1 MKKILSVAAAIIIT
15 AGTTA
20 FASGAEKEKPVSQK
34 TSYQLSFAKLQV
46 ENDIDIML
54 VEDDEKSLEFSGT
67 DASIAKVNWK
77 IKNGILY
84 ISSKSGS
91 LKGKVKITVNVNQL
105 KEIAV
110 KGESDVRSAGELN
123 SSSLKIYV
131 DGTSFI
137 SVRNKGE
144 IKIEKEDGTE
154 LDIRRAIGNVTFE

>member
-15 AGTTA
+15 AGTAA
-20 FASGAEKEKPVSQK
+20 FATGTEKEKPVSQK

-54 VEDDEKSLEFSGT
+54 VEDNEKSLEFSGT

-110 KGESDVRSAGELN
+110 KGESDVRSNGELN
-123 SSSLKIYV
+123 SASLKIYV

-137 SVRNKGE
+137 SVRNRGQ

-154 LDIRRAIGNVTFE
+154 LEIRRAVGDITFE